1 VVLIQLTK
9 SNENSEL
16 FEYISERTSKSI
28 LIKIKQIPKQS
39 KILQFLIAG
48 FLIGFI
54 CQKQPYTDWANS
66 FSKSCSNAFFD

>member
-16 FEYISERTSKSI
+16 FEHISERTSKSI
-28 LIKIKQIPKQS
+28 LIKMKQISKQS
-39 KILQFLIAG
+39 KILQVKIAG

-54 CQKQPYTDWANS
+54 C
-66 FSKSCSNAFFD
+66 